1 MAHGKTATMDFCV
14 EIKILLVK
22 NEVETVEKT
31 NQREK
36 EKRELIAIQQKL
48 KSENQGIKKK
58 KFKVFCTLKNTEK

>member
-22 NEVETVEKT
+22 NEGETVEKT

-48 KSENQGIKKK
+48 NSENQGIKKK
-58 KFKVFCTLKNTEK
+58 KIKVFCTLKNTEK